1 MILKKDDRVKFDEQ
15 YIATLERVIDLTKNG
30 RTEEIEN
37 DFSIPKMFGAWS
49 SIFWA
54 LPHLDKFGGLEFDD
68 LKKLVKAL
76 AKSHVSYKSTT
87 NQYLR
92 TETLNWIIGT
102 LRIKA
107 NVYGIDNNEGLYA
120 DFWAGQLFT
129 DPETPYQYDPE
140 IGRQL
145 LADRERQ
152 IEINKKIEDEKQER
166 LQKEEQENEHRQA
179 EKQKTYIEHLDRNQK
194 QKDLRENFLN
204 DFSKLDLVDKL
215 IAITTDTKPLHYYPT
230 DFADVDIDTL
240 KSLSFEQRTRLFEM
254 IKKYRIKEWYDT
266 KERIQQLDGK

>member
-1 MILKKDDRVKFDEQ
+1 MKFDEQ
-15 YIATLERVIDLTKNG
+15 YIKTLERVFDLTKEG

-54 LPHLDKFGGLEFDD
+54 LPHLDKFGGLEFDE

-76 AKSHVSYKSTT
+76 VKSHVSYKSTT

-102 LRIKA
+102 LKIKA

-120 DFWAGQLFT
+120 DFWASQLFPN
-129 DPETPYQYDPE
+129 PETPYQYDP
-140 IGRQL
+140 ILGRQL
-145 LADRERQ
+145 IADREKQ
-152 IEINKKIEDEKQER
+152 NEIAKKLENEKQER
-166 LQKEEQENEHRQA
+166 FQKEEEENELRQA
-179 EKQKTYIEHLDRNQK
+179 EKQKIYFEHLDRNQN
-194 QKDLRENFLN
+194 QKELRENFLN
-204 DFSKLDLVDKL
+204 EFSQLGLVDKL
-215 IAITTDTKPLHYYPT
+215 LAITTDAKPLHYYPT

-240 KSLSFEQRTRLFEM
+240 KSLSFEHRTRLFEM
-254 IKKYRIKEWYDT
+254 IKKYRIKEWYYT
-266 KERIQQLDGK
+266 KERIQQLDRK

>member
-1 MILKKDDRVKFDEQ
+1 MKFDEQ

-54 LPHLDKFGGLEFDD
+54 LPHLDKFGGLEFGE

-76 AKSHVSYKSTT
+76 VKSHVSYKSTT

-102 LRIKA
+102 LKIKA

-120 DFWAGQLFT
+120 DFWASQLFS
-129 DPETPYQYDPE
+129 DPETTYQYDP
-140 IGRQL
+140 ILGRQL
-145 LADRERQ
+145 LADREKQ
-152 IEINKKIEDEKQER
+152 NEIAKKLADEKQER
-166 LQKEEQENEHRQA
+166 LQKEDEENELRQA
-179 EKQKTYIEHLDRNQK
+179 EKQKIYFEHLDRNQN
-194 QKDLRENFLN
+194 QKELREKFL
-204 DFSKLDLVDKL
+204 DKFSQLGLVDKL
-215 IAITTDTKPLHYYPT
+215 TAITTDDKPLHYYPT
-230 DFADVDIDTL
+230 DFADVDIDIL
-240 KSLSFEQRTRLFEM
+240 KSLSFEQRIRLFEM

-266 KERIQQLDGK
+266 KERIQQLDRK

>member
-1 MILKKDDRVKFDEQ
+1 MKFDEQ

-76 AKSHVSYKSTT
+76 VKSHVSYKSTT

-102 LRIKA
+102 LKIKA

-120 DFWAGQLFT
+120 DLWASQLFT
-129 DPETPYQYDPE
+129 DPETPYQYNPE

-145 LADRERQ
+145 LADQERQ
-152 IEINKKIEDEKQER
+152 IEINKKISDEKQER
-166 LQKEEQENEHRQA
+166 LQKEEQENELRQA
-179 EKQKTYIEHLDRNQK
+179 EKQKTYFEHLDRNQK
-194 QKDLRENFLN
+194 QKELRENFLN
-204 DFSKLDLVDKL
+204 NFSKLDLVDKL

-240 KSLSFEQRTRLFEM
+240 KSLSFEQRTSLFEM

>member
-1 MILKKDDRVKFDEQ
+1 MKFDEQ

-54 LPHLDKFGGLEFDD
+54 LPHLDKFGGLEFDE

-76 AKSHVSYKSTT
+76 VKSHVSYKSIT

-92 TETLNWIIGT
+92 TETLNWIIGA
-102 LRIKA
+102 LKIKV
-107 NVYGIDNNEGLYA
+107 NFYGIDNNEELYV
-120 DFWAGQLFT
+120 DFWASQLFS
-129 DPETPYQYDPE
+129 DPETPYQYDP
-140 IGRQL
+140 ILGRQL
-145 LADRERQ
+145 LADLEKKN
-152 IEINKKIEDEKQER
+152 EIAKKLAEEKQER
-166 LQKEEQENEHRQA
+166 LLKEEEENELRQA
-179 EKQKTYIEHLDRNQK
+179 EKQKIHLEHLDRNQN
-194 QKDLRENFLN
+194 QKKLRENFLN
-204 DFSKLDLVDKL
+204 EFSQLGLADKL
-215 IAITTDTKPLHYYPT
+215 IAITTEPKPLHYYPT

-240 KSLSFEQRTRLFEM
+240 KSLSFEQRTRLFEI

-266 KERIQQLDGK
+266 KERIQQLDRK

>member
-1 MILKKDDRVKFDEQ
+1 MKFDEQ

-76 AKSHVSYKSTT
+76 VKSHVSCKSIT

-92 TETLNWIIGT
+92 SETLNWIIGT
-102 LRIKA
+102 LKIKA
-107 NVYGIDNNEGLYA
+107 NVYGIDKNEGLYVE
-120 DFWAGQLFT
+120 FWASQLFT

-140 IGRQL
+140 IGKQL
-145 LADRERQ
+145 LADQECQ
-152 IEINKKIEDEKQER
+152 IEINKKIEDLKQER
-166 LQKEEQENEHRQA
+166 LQKEEQENELRQA
-179 EKQKTYIEHLDRNQK
+179 EKQKKYFEHLDRNQK
-194 QKDLRENFLN
+194 QIELRENFLN
-204 DFSKLDLVDKL
+204 NFSKLDLVAKL
-215 IAITTDTKPLHYYPT
+215 ITITTDTKPLHYYPT
-230 DFADVDIDTL
+230 DFAGVDIDTL
-240 KSLSFEQRTRLFEM
+240 KSLSYEQRTILFEM

-266 KERIQQLDGK
+266 KERIKQLDGK

>member
-1 MILKKDDRVKFDEQ
+1 VKFDEQ
-15 YIATLERVIDLTKNG
+15 YIKTLERVLDLTKEG
-30 RTEEIEN
+30 RTEEIET

-54 LPHLDKFGGLEFDD
+54 LPHLDKFGGLEFDE
-68 LKKLVKAL
+68 LKRLVKAL
-76 AKSHVSYKSTT
+76 VKSHVSYKSTT

-102 LRIKA
+102 LKIKA
-107 NVYGIDNNEGLYA
+107 NVYGIDSNEGLYA
-120 DFWAGQLFT
+120 DSWANQLFT
-129 DPETPYQYDPE
+129 DPEAPYQYDPN

-145 LADRERQ
+145 LADRETQ
-152 IEINKKIEDEKQER
+152 KEINKKLEDEKQAR
-166 LQKEEQENEHRQA
+166 LQKEEQENELRQA
-179 EKQKTYIEHLDRNQK
+179 EKQKTYFEHSDRNQK
-194 QKDLRENFLN
+194 QKELRENFLN
-204 DFSKLDLVDKL
+204 EFSKLGLVDKL

-266 KERIQQLDGK
+266 KERIQQLDRK

>member
-1 MILKKDDRVKFDEQ
+1 VKFDEQ
-15 YIATLERVIDLTKNG
+15 YIKTLERVFDLTKDG
-30 RTEEIEN
+30 RTEEIET

-54 LPHLDKFGGLEFDD
+54 LPHLDKFGGLEFDE
-68 LKKLVKAL
+68 LKRLVKAL
-76 AKSHVSYKSTT
+76 VKSHVSYKSTT

-107 NVYGIDNNEGLYA
+107 NVYGIDSNEGLYA
-120 DFWAGQLFT
+120 ESWANQLFT
-129 DPETPYQYDPE
+129 NPETPYQYDPN

-145 LADRERQ
+145 LADRETKN
-152 IEINKKIEDEKQER
+152 EINKKLEDEKQAR
-166 LQKEEQENEHRQA
+166 LQKEEKENELRQA
-179 EKQKTYIEHLDRNQK
+179 EKQKTYFEHLDRNQK
-194 QKDLRENFLN
+194 QKELRENFLN
-204 DFSKLDLVDKL
+204 EFSKLGLVDKL

-230 DFADVDIDTL
+230 DFADVDIETL

-254 IKKYRIKEWYDT
+254 IKKYRVKEWYDT
-266 KERIQQLDGK
+266 KERIQQLDRK

>member
-1 MILKKDDRVKFDEQ
+1 MKFDEQ

-30 RTEEIEN
+30 RTEEIEK

-54 LPHLDKFGGLEFDD
+54 LPHLDKFGGLEFDE

-76 AKSHVSYKSTT
+76 VKSHLSYKATT

-102 LRIKA
+102 LKIKA
-107 NVYGIDNNEGLYA
+107 NVYGIDNNEGLYTG
-120 DFWAGQLFT
+120 FWASQLFT

-145 LADRERQ
+145 LADREKQ
-152 IEINKKIEDEKQER
+152 IEINQKIADEKQER
-166 LQKEEQENEHRQA
+166 LLKEEQENEHRQA
-179 EKQKTYIEHLDRNQK
+179 EKQKTNFEHLDRNQK
-194 QKDLRENFLN
+194 QKELRENFLN
-204 DFSKLDLVDKL
+204 DFSKLDLVDKI
-215 IAITTDTKPLHYYPT
+215 IAITTDTKPLNYYPT

-240 KSLSFEQRTRLFEM
+240 KSLSFEQRTKLFEM